1 MNTLKCSCRQSSD
14 KAARGLAALGLLFA
28 TGGCYVGLQD
38 SAAGLETEWT
48 AGSGPT
54 SPGAED
60 DAGEDSDDDSSTGDG
75 QDWDPGPAAAECNL
89 DELLSPAASG
99 SKVKTLLTGLPLD
112 DAELQTLKTD
122 DAALADLIDGWLVT
136 PEAEMAL
143 ERFFMTAFQGT
154 SGNNESLFHLV
165 GVPAVGV
172 SRFQN
177 PTSARVDEMLNK
189 NFAES
194 FAKTAVNFVRDG
206 VPFHEVLT
214 TDTYM
219 MTTAMMVF
227 MAFNDDYIVA
237 DDHTYFD
244 QTWRTTNNHFPT
256 VRLLRD
262 AAQPPLEEVIDSNHP
277 NYMTFYSSKIA
288 EEINSGCGVGPV
300 ITVDTTQ
307 QVPGEWEIGNTSKI
321 AYYIFDAMVLGRVEN
336 VRRYQDPNCT
346 SGGAGSIG
354 EPLLSRS
361 DFTDWRPVS
370 MSQPAEGENATSF
383 YQVLDLRAS
392 NELKLHA
399 EKSGFL
405 THPGF
410 LSTWLT
416 NEDNSMR
423 VIINQALIVALGG
436 SFDGETVTDFTSEAI
451 NADHAAPGTECFG
464 CHQQLDPMRDFYRA
478 SFSNHYSQQL
488 DPERAELQGEFI
500 FGEVQASGVGVGAL
514 GDILAQHPDF
524 PGAWA
529 QKLCWFANG
538 EACPE
543 GDEFDRVVDAFVD
556 ADYDFRILLRELFS
570 SPLVTGRECLPE
582 GGSGTRAMI
591 TRRSTFCHELSVRL
605 GIDDICSLGTHLED
619 ASTLQ
624 RDVATAAAS
633 VPDDAFSRS
642 VVEPI
647 IIAETGLF
655 TRANREAACD
665 IVAQDGYALAFGELS
680 RDEVVDALVARV
692 MGLPPSDERHDA
704 AREILDDHVSD
715 AMDRGETELVALQSA
730 MALACMAPGSTGV
743 GF

>member
-1 MNTLKCSCRQSSD
+1 MN
-14 KAARGLAALGLLFA
+14 APIRGLRTVSYDTLRGLVALGLLA
-28 TGGCYVGLQD
+28 GAAGCYEGLHGTGVD
-38 SAAGLETEWT
+38 LETESG
-48 AGSGPT
+48 ASGPT
-54 SPGAED
+54 SPSDED
-60 DAGEDSDDDSSTGDG
+60 ATGEDAGDESSTGDG

-89 DELLSPAASG
+89 DELLTPGASA
-99 SKVKTLLTGLPLD
+99 SKIKTLLTGLPLED
-112 DAELQTLKTD
+112 TELQAVTGD
-122 DAALADLIDGWLVT
+122 DAALPELIDSWLLL
-136 PEAEMAL
+136 PETDEAL

-172 SRFQN
+172 STFEN
-177 PTSARVDEMLNK
+177 PRSARVDAMLNQ

-194 FAKTAVNFVRDG
+194 FAKTAVSFVRDG

-244 QTWRTTNNHFPT
+244 QTWRTTNNHFPI

-262 AAQPPLEEVIDSNHP
+262 AAQPPLEEVIDPNHP
-277 NYMTFYSSKIA
+277 NYMTFYSSKIS
-288 EEINSGCGVGPV
+288 EEIGDGCGVGPV

-307 QVPGEWEIGNTSKI
+307 QVPGEWEIGNSSKI

-354 EPLLSRS
+354 EPLLART
-361 DFTDWRPVS
+361 DFTDWRPVT
-370 MSQPAEGENATSF
+370 MSQPGEGESATAF

-399 EKSGFL
+399 EKTGFL

-488 DPERAELQGEFI
+488 DPERTELQGEFI
-500 FGEVQASGVGVGAL
+500 FGDVEASGVGVGAL
-514 GDILAQHPDF
+514 AEILAQHPDF

-543 GDEFDRVVDAFVD
+543 GEELDRVLDAFID
-556 ADYDFRILLRELFS
+556 ADYDFKALVRELFS
-570 SPLVTGRECLPE
+570 SPLVTGSECLAE
-582 GGSGTRAMI
+582 GQSGTRAMI
-591 TRRSTFCHELSVRL
+591 TRRSTFCHEMSVRL
-605 GIDDICSLGTHLED
+605 GIDDICALGTHLED
-619 ASTLQ
+619 ATSLQ
-624 RDVATAAAS
+624 RDVARAAAS
-633 VPDDAFSRS
+633 IPDDAFSRS

-665 IVAQDGYALAFGELS
+665 IVAQDGFGQAFGELG
-680 RDEVVDALVARV
+680 RDEVLDGLVARV
-692 MGLPPSDERHDA
+692 MGLPASDERHDA
-704 AREILDDHVSD
+704 ARDILDDHVTD
-715 AMDRGETELVALQSA
+715 AVAAGETELVALQSA